1 VCRDIYI
8 LYIYYICVYI
18 YICVCVYIYIYTL
31 YMETRG
37 LLAAERGAYGAS
49 EALVGLHV
57 ENAERR
63 ILNGILFIRSP
74 FCEYSSLAYVY
85 VPV

>member
-1 VCRDIYI
+1 
-8 LYIYYICVYI
+8 
-18 YICVCVYIYIYTL
+18 
-31 YMETRG
+31 METRG